1 MYSNYKNHS
10 TLKGLLAISPNS
22 DRLTPQE
29 MLMKRIAWVRI
40 HVERTI
46 ERIKK
51 FKIISRTIPIAL
63 KPVISQLVHMVGF
76 LVNYQQPIDAVQ
88 NLFQFQSK

>member
-29 MLMKRIAWVRI
+29 EMLMKRIAWVRI

-46 ERIKK
+46 ERMKK
-51 FKIISRTIPIAL
+51 FKIISRTIHI
-63 KPVISQLVHMVGF
+63 
-76 LVNYQQPIDAVQ
+76 YR
-88 NLFQFQSK
+88 